1 MEKKESD
8 SLHVLVMGKSGSG
21 KSTFINN
28 CFNLADNRKFDGD
41 RLFAIPASFINGKG
55 HSKEFDCSIERFKRF
70 VGNEAVAVGES
81 VTKTVNFYDLNYDH
95 FELTLIDTPGLGD
108 TDGVRQDRANLSL
121 IIDAI
126 NPIAQIHAIVWVCK
140 GTENRLSQELKYCIE
155 QFKALVPKSHQF
167 NIFVVFTHVGHQ
179 QMFNAQQIMS
189 ELSMPMDHL
198 FVFEN
203 SCIIPIDI
211 FKTFANEN
219 ENHEEFE
226 SEKKSMEKLWR
237 KNEQSF
243 SKLIK
248 ALQNIKPIMSDDIKI
263 LHFKKLVLKKLLF
276 IYADE
281 VANYELLIKEDN
293 SLQSSKEVQ
302 PDTKKSRSL
311 KEKLSSG
318 WNKIKNIFPNSKK
331 KKAQVPSQD
340 LQNNQP
346 RDKEHEIQ
354 KQKNL
359 TTKLNHLRASI
370 GYLERHINKVSQ
382 VDFFK
387 TLNASNMIENEIF
400 YMEKLKDIFEE
411 ERKKKL
417 DGLNKLRSEFDRA
430 KRVLENFEGQETSE
444 MFVVLIDYLSELIKI
459 EENMDDQRK
468 SQVQEVLIK
477 MMKEQVELFKQENF
491 EKASSQFDINFDQF
505 IREAYLVRNS

>member
-1 MEKKESD
+1 
-8 SLHVLVMGKSGSG
+8 
-21 KSTFINN
+21 
-28 CFNLADNRKFDGD
+28 
-41 RLFAIPASFINGKG
+41 
-55 HSKEFDCSIERFKRF
+55 
-70 VGNEAVAVGES
+70 
-81 VTKTVNFYDLNYDH
+81 
-95 FELTLIDTPGLGD
+95 
-108 TDGVRQDRANLSL
+108 
-121 IIDAI
+121 
-126 NPIAQIHAIVWVCK
+126 
-140 GTENRLSQELKYCIE
+140 
-155 QFKALVPKSHQF
+155 
-167 NIFVVFTHVGHQ
+167 
-179 QMFNAQQIMS
+179 MFNAKQIMS

-203 SCIIPIDI
+203 SCIMPIDI

-293 SLQSSKEVQ
+293 SLKSSKEVQ
-302 PDTKKSRSL
+302 PESKNSRSL

-387 TLNASNMIENEIF
+387 TLNTSNMIENEIF
-400 YMEKLKDIFEE
+400 YMEKLKDISEE

-477 MMKEQVELFKQENF
+477 MKEQAERFKQDNF
-491 EKASSQFDINFDQF
+491 EHASSQFDINFDQF